1 MSYKIGWVVLYTKKE
16 QMTEEQ
22 LYRIM
27 ASRLNG
33 EKLTDEEVNELQR
46 WLDRDKEH
54 YRLYEMMQ
62 IFWNSG
68 QAFRE
73 QGGPDRHEAFRKIA
87 NRSFRLA
94 EKKKTFLYRLT
105 GIAAILLLLIGIT
118 LIWQVNGPKTNLS
131 GRNENLDGMK
141 PHTVRLEL
149 SDGKFV
155 DLSHRTTSPV
165 RIADVRQAAVVYD
178 SNFLRY
184 TADDKITSELPE
196 YNTLVVPAGAEYRLL
211 LSDGTRVYLNAASE
225 LRYPTRF
232 TPEKREVFLKGEA
245 YFEVSR
251 DTSRRFIVRT
261 TGMNIMVYGTS
272 FDVNA
277 YEDNREVSATLT
289 SGKIKAVCRE
299 REYDLLP
306 GQQVRY
312 NATTGETKVEKVC
325 TEMYTCWKD
334 GYYYFEAI
342 RLEDIMLTL
351 SRWYDIAALFVQP
364 ELKEIEFTGRLR
376 RYEEVEQLF
385 RKFEQTRN
393 IRFQRKGNSVII
405 SGKE

>member
-1 MSYKIGWVVLYTKKE
+1 MADPDSVYNYYKKLIHLRKE
-16 QMTEEQ
+16 
-22 LYRIM
+22 
-27 ASRLNG
+27 
-33 EKLTDEEVNELQR
+33 KD
-46 WLDRDKEH
+46 
-54 YRLYEMMQ
+54 
-62 IFWNSG
+62 
-68 QAFRE
+68 
-73 QGGPDRHEAFRKIA
+73 
-87 NRSFRLA
+87 
-94 EKKKTFLYRLT
+94 
-105 GIAAILLLLIGIT
+105 
-118 LIWQVNGPKTNLS
+118 
-131 GRNENLDGMK
+131 
-141 PHTVRLEL
+141 
-149 SDGKFV
+149 
-155 DLSHRTTSPV
+155 
-165 RIADVRQAAVVYD
+165 
-178 SNFLRY
+178 
-184 TADDKITSELPE
+184 
-196 YNTLVVPAGAEYRLL
+196 
-211 LSDGTRVYLNAASE
+211 
-225 LRYPTRF
+225 
-232 TPEKREVFLKGEA
+232 
-245 YFEVSR
+245 
-251 DTSRRFIVRT
+251 
-261 TGMNIMVYGTS
+261 IMVYGTS

-277 YEDNREVSATLT
+277 YEDNREVSAPLT